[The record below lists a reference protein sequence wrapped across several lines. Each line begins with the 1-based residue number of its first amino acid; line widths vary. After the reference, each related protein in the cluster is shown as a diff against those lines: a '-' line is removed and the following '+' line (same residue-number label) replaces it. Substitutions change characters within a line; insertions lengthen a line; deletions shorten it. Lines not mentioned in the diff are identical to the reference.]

1 MSSVKQHSRPEEQ
14 NNNNT
19 HSVLQLFPMNF
30 HPANLEALMSIFSKK
45 SIISFIFKDSFVKK
59 YLLPSSGH
67 GRAAKALGHM
77 GACLRLRGT
86 RKISYLLSEKS
97 SLNFTELAAVIK
109 IAFSCL
115 FFSIQFDYE
124 IRQSEIKEKL
134 VLVYN
139 IQ

>member
-1 MSSVKQHSRPEEQ
+1 
-14 NNNNT
+14 
-19 HSVLQLFPMNF
+19 MNC
-30 HPANLEALMSIFSKK
+30 HPANLGALMSIFSKK

-67 GRAAKALGHM
+67 GRGKSSWPYGSLLAPI
-77 GACLRLRGT
+77 RGT

-115 FFSIQFDYE
+115 NFFSIQFDYE
-124 IRQSEIKEKL
+124 IRQKKKCFLRERNRGKTSSGLQYPIKSRIFSGL
-134 VLVYN
+134 
-139 IQ
+139 

>member
-1 MSSVKQHSRPEEQ
+1 
-14 NNNNT
+14 
-19 HSVLQLFPMNF
+19 MNF

-124 IRQSEIKEKL
+124 IRQKKKCFLRERNRGKTSSGLEYPIKSRIFL
-134 VLVYN
+134 GL
-139 IQ
+139 